1 MQWKDVDCPTFS
13 SMCISAI
20 NWLDYRNS
28 FLGIQTFC
36 LWQTICILERQ
47 LLVSGQYY
55 AELTV
60 KLLDVI
66 KQKYCRKLLLRS
78 VTFSRQCTTTRITG
92 CSASCLRLWICSTE
106 PFCLQSRLGSQR
118 LFPNKKSELP
128 SSWNLVHSWWII
140 DDRYVEAWFESQN
153 KKNSYFQCLSNW
165 EDKLKKCIDVA
176 RKYVEKLQYI
186 WYNILIFNS
195 QVAKLFDCP
204 SRMNRYR

>member
-1 MQWKDVDCPTFS
+1 M
-13 SMCISAI
+13 A
-20 NWLDYRNS
+20 DY
-28 FLGIQTFC
+28 LHPGKT
-36 LWQTICILERQ
+36 TT
-47 LLVSGQYY
+47 GQYY

-176 RKYVEKLQYI
+176 GKCRKITVYMI
-186 WYNILIFNS
+186 
-195 QVAKLFDCP
+195 
-204 SRMNRYR
+204 